1 MNKKRKFWAFLSFY
15 IINILVV
22 VLTIAF
28 WTDNR
33 FVEILLAIY
42 LMVLSGFFTYAIR
55 RKRK

>member
-1 MNKKRKFWAFLSFY
+1 MNKKLKFWVFLSFY
-15 IINILVV
+15 LLNILIV
-22 VLTIAF
+22 VLTIAY

-33 FVEILLAIY
+33 FVEILLAVY